1 MRKILIGVVSV
12 AGLLAVVLA
21 LAASPAS
28 AARSVVTINSAA
40 TAGVY
45 TISWETNG
53 GCDPGEGTSGAS
65 GSVSITVGA
74 TNEDAARAAALAET
88 PSRTA
93 LNPLELTGTAGQEF
107 VTVNDDCT
115 YKFSAV
121 LVEDAA
127 KAVCAVGGLPDATDA
142 DGIPDGAV
150 TLTVAATGACA
161 PGGKITVTVGD
172 SSRTLDEAAVNCTA
186 AEIPGGSD
194 PATEGP
200 CSVAG
205 ATVDTVKTAATYDND
220 GVTAGAIQATRTFV
234 VSATPVPNSKDQCMP
249 ASAETTKTR
258 AGAIAADLFLTGN
271 SAVIDGAL
279 RTVNCHYDI
288 AIALPA
294 GFTGGASDTHQ
305 KADVASGEDPGVSV
319 AVATRNVYLIQ
330 DVDGDSGGAYATY
343 RFTTAAAPGDDAS
356 KRCVAGLP
364 AALTGT
370 TAGGIITST
379 TVELR
384 EGRFNINA
392 AVNNGSAG
400 PVAAFAMDHKAV
412 PCHASATVKNLPDHC
427 SASNPTNAVSADL
440 VNDADGDGNVL
451 VEHVITCVEPAAEEP
466 AADDMGGDDMGGD
479 DMGAD
484 DMGGDDMGGDDM
496 GGDDMGPP
504 ADVATG

>member
-1 MRKILIGVVSV
+1 MRKILTSTLAV

-21 LAASPAS
+21 LASSPAQ
-28 AARSVVTINSAA
+28 AAKRVVTVNTQA
-40 TAGVY
+40 TPAPAGVY

-53 GCDPGEGTSGAS
+53 GCDPGSGTSGAS
-65 GSVSITVGA
+65 GSVTITVAA
-74 TNEDAARAAALAET
+74 TNEPDTDPAA
-88 PSRTA
+88 
-93 LNPLELTGTAGQEF
+93 LELTGAAGQEF
-107 VTVNDDCT
+107 ITVNDDCT
-115 YKFSAV
+115 YNISAT
-121 LVEDAA
+121 LVEDNI
-127 KAVCAVGGLPDATDA
+127 KAVCALGGLVAGTDA
-142 DGIPDGAV
+142 DGLPDDN
-150 TLTVAATGACA
+150 TITFTTDVANCA
-161 PGGKITVTVGD
+161 PGGKITVVIGD
-172 SSRTLDEAAVNCTA
+172 ASRKID
-186 AEIPGGSD
+186 D
-194 PATEGP
+194 PAVTCTQDDLDNDTEN
-200 CSVAG
+200 CDD
-205 ATVDTVKTAATYDND
+205 ATDTLTTVKTAATYTND

-249 ASAETTKTR
+249 VSKETGRTR
-258 AGAIAADLFLTGN
+258 AGIIAVDLFLTGD
-271 SAVIDGAL
+271 SAIVGGSL
-279 RTVNCHYDI
+279 SNVNCHYDI

-294 GFTGGASDTHQ
+294 GFTGDASDTHQ
-305 KADVASGEDPGVSV
+305 AADIASGEDPGVSV

-364 AALTGT
+364 GALTGVSS
-370 TAGGIITST
+370 GGIITST

-440 VNDADGDGNVL
+440 VNDADGEGNVL

-496 GGDDMGPP
+496 GPP